1 MPVNH
6 NATLPA
12 TVALREMMVALYSVG
27 LSALKTATAVPVP
40 VIPQTLAA
48 LIQSRAHSP
57 LAPLFALA
65 TTVRIIGESRHYPPT
80 QVMSSAYRA
89 LVARIGW
96 QYRCGEYLCGIHSS
110 ETQRSNASWR
120 DECDSLN

>member
-12 TVALREMMVALYSVG
+12 TVVLREMMATLYSGG
-27 LSALKTATAVPVP
+27 LSALKTVTVVPVP

-48 LIQSRAHSP
+48 LILSRAHSP

-65 TTVRIIGESRHYPPT
+65 TSVRINGESCHYPPT
-80 QVMSSAYRA
+80 QVLSSAYRA
-89 LVARIGW
+89 LVVRIGW
-96 QYRCGEYLCGIHSS
+96 QFRCGEYLCGIHCS
-110 ETQRSNASWR
+110 ETQRSSASWR

>member
-12 TVALREMMVALYSVG
+12 TVVLREMMVTLYSVG
-27 LSALKTATAVPVP
+27 LSALKTVTVVPVP
-40 VIPQTLAA
+40 VTPQTLAA
-48 LIQSRAHSP
+48 LIQSRACSP
-57 LAPLFALA
+57 LAPLVALA
-65 TTVRIIGESRHYPPT
+65 TRVRINGESCHYPPT
-80 QVMSSAYRA
+80 QVLSSASRA

-110 ETQRSNASWR
+110 GTQRSNASWR
-120 DECDSLN
+120 DKCDSLN